1 MGRLFSEFM
10 VSFNH
15 SVIITVFGSLFVSK
29 GDVGL
34 VQTDSAA
41 LYRRR
46 KQNPVLRFFSLLW
59 KQRALVMLCIV
70 PMALLF
76 LFHYGPMY
84 GVLIAFKKYDAGLG
98 VWRSRWVGF
107 DNLVEFF
114 ENVNCF
120 KIIMQ
125 TLKVGI
131 FSLIFTYPMPIIL
144 ALSLN
149 EVASKAFKRGVQ
161 SISYIPH
168 FISVVVI
175 CTMLNEFGSLNG
187 LFNNI
192 RQLFG
197 LPRVNMNAGT
207 DYFMFFY
214 IGSAIWQGAGWG
226 SIIYLSALA
235 NVDTSLYDVANID
248 GANRFQKIRHIA
260 LPAILPTT
268 TIVLILKSGNILSQD
283 FTKILLLM
291 NNTNRTELEVISTY
305 VYTMGIANG
314 RFDYGTA
321 VNLLVSLVSLV
332 LVLTTNRIVK
342 TIDAEQAM
350 F

>member
-1 MGRLFSEFM
+1 MMGAYSTAYR
-10 VSFNH
+10 
-15 SVIITVFGSLFVSK
+15 
-29 GDVGL
+29 GDRN
-34 VQTDSAA
+34 QSRSA
-41 LYRRR
+41 
-46 KQNPVLRFFSLLW
+46 RFFRVLW
-59 KQRALVMLCIV
+59 KQKALIALCV
-70 PMALLF
+70 LPMTLLF
-76 LFHYGPMY
+76 IFSYGPMY
-84 GVLIAFKKYDAGLG
+84 GVLIAFKNYNAGKG
-98 VWRSRWVGF
+98 VWRSQWVGF
-107 DNLVEFF
+107 YNLVEFF
-114 ENVNCF
+114 ENVNCWS
-120 KIIMQ
+120 IILQ

-149 EVASKAFKRGVQ
+149 EVASKSFKRGVQ

-192 RQLFG
+192 REMFG
-197 LPRVNMNAGT
+197 FERVNMNSGT
-207 DYFMFFY
+207 DYFLLFY

-226 SIIYLSALA
+226 SIIYLSALS

-248 GANRFQKIRHIA
+248 GANRFQKIRHVA

-268 TIVLILKSGNILSQD
+268 TIVLILNSGNILSQD

-291 NNTNRTELEVISTY
+291 NNTNRTDLEVISTY

-321 VNLLVSLVSLV
+321 VNLLVSLVSLI

-342 TIDAEQAM
+342 TISPEQAM

>member
-1 MGRLFSEFM
+1 M
-10 VSFNH
+10 
-15 SVIITVFGSLFVSK
+15 TVARPTIYTGNK
-29 GDVGL
+29 
-34 VQTDSAA
+34 
-41 LYRRR
+41 
-46 KQNPVLRFFSLLW
+46 KQNRINRFFRILW
-59 KQRALVMLCIV
+59 KQRALLALCV
-70 PMALLF
+70 LPMTLLF
-76 LFHYGPMY
+76 VFSYGPMY
-84 GVLIAFKKYDAGLG
+84 GVLIAFKNYNAGRG
-98 VWRSRWVGF
+98 VWRSQWVGF
-107 DNLVEFF
+107 YNLVEFF
-114 ENVNCF
+114 ENVNCWS
-120 KIIMQ
+120 IILQ

-131 FSLIFTYPMPIIL
+131 FSLIFTYPMPILL

-149 EVASKAFKRGVQ
+149 EVASKGFKRTVQ

-187 LFNNI
+187 LFNNV
-192 RQLFG
+192 RELFG
-197 LPRVNMNAGT
+197 LERVNMNSGT
-207 DYFMFFY
+207 DYFMIFY

-226 SIIYLSALA
+226 SIIYLSALS

-248 GANRFQKIRHIA
+248 GANRFQKIRHVA

-268 TIVLILKSGNILSQD
+268 TIVLILNSGNILSQD

-291 NNTNRTELEVISTY
+291 NNTNRTDLEVISTY

-332 LVLTTNRIVK
+332 LVLTNRIVK
-342 TIDAEQAM
+342 AIDPEQAM

>member
-1 MGRLFSEFM
+1 MSAYSTAYQGGRNQS
-10 VSFNH
+10 H
-15 SVIITVFGSLFVSK
+15 T
-29 GDVGL
+29 
-34 VQTDSAA
+34 A
-41 LYRRR
+41 
-46 KQNPVLRFFSLLW
+46 RFFKVLW
-59 KQRALVMLCIV
+59 KQKALIALCV
-70 PMALLF
+70 LPMTLLF
-76 LFHYGPMY
+76 IFSYGPMY
-84 GVLIAFKKYDAGLG
+84 GVLIAFKNYNAGKG
-98 VWRSRWVGF
+98 VWRSQWVGF
-107 DNLVEFF
+107 YNLVEFF
-114 ENVNCF
+114 ENVNCWS
-120 KIIMQ
+120 IILQ

-149 EVASKAFKRGVQ
+149 EVASKSFKRSVQ

-192 RQLFG
+192 RELFG
-197 LPRVNMNAGT
+197 FERVNMNSGT
-207 DYFMFFY
+207 DYFMLFY

-226 SIIYLSALA
+226 SIIYLSALS

-248 GANRFQKIRHIA
+248 GANRFQKIRHVA

-268 TIVLILKSGNILSQD
+268 TIVLILNSGNILSQD

-291 NNTNRTELEVISTY
+291 NNTNRTDLEVISTY

-321 VNLLVSLVSLV
+321 VNLLVSLVSLI

-342 TIDAEQAM
+342 AISPEQAM

>member
-1 MGRLFSEFM
+1 MATAGKKRQPFQRF
-10 VSFNH
+10 
-15 SVIITVFGSLFVSK
+15 
-29 GDVGL
+29 
-34 VQTDSAA
+34 
-41 LYRRR
+41 
-46 KQNPVLRFFSLLW
+46 LRLLW
-59 KQRALVMLCIV
+59 KQRALIMLCLL
-70 PMALLF
+70 PMALLIIF
-76 LFHYGPMY
+76 QYGPMY

-98 VWRSRWVGF
+98 VWRSTWVGF

-114 ENVNCF
+114 ENINCLQ
-120 KIIMQ
+120 IILQ

-144 ALSLN
+144 ALALN
-149 EVASKAFKRGVQ
+149 EVASKAFKRTVQ

-187 LFNNI
+187 LFNNL
-192 RQLFG
+192 REAFG
-197 LPRVNMNAGT
+197 APRVNMNDGT
-207 DYFMFFY
+207 KYFMLFY
-214 IGSAIWQGAGWG
+214 VGSAVWQGAGWG
-226 SIIYLSALA
+226 SIIYLAALA

-248 GANRFQKIRHIA
+248 GANRLQKIRHVA

-268 TIVLILKSGNILSQD
+268 TIVLILNSGNILSQD

-291 NNTNRTELEVISTY
+291 NNTNRMDLEVISTY
-305 VYTMGIANG
+305 VYRMGIAEG

-321 VNLLVSLVSLV
+321 VNLFVSLVSLI
-332 LVLTTNRIVK
+332 LVLSTNRIVK
-342 TIDAEQAM
+342 SIDPDQAM

>member
-1 MGRLFSEFM
+1 MGAYSTAYR
-10 VSFNH
+10 
-15 SVIITVFGSLFVSK
+15 
-29 GDVGL
+29 GDRN
-34 VQTDSAA
+34 QSRSA
-41 LYRRR
+41 
-46 KQNPVLRFFSLLW
+46 RFFRVLW
-59 KQRALVMLCIV
+59 KQKALIALCV
-70 PMALLF
+70 LPMTLLF
-76 LFHYGPMY
+76 IFSYGPMY
-84 GVLIAFKKYDAGLG
+84 GVLIAFKNYNAGKG
-98 VWRSRWVGF
+98 VWRSQWVGF
-107 DNLVEFF
+107 YNLVEFF
-114 ENVNCF
+114 ENVNCWS
-120 KIIMQ
+120 IILQ

-149 EVASKAFKRGVQ
+149 EVASKSFKRGVQ

-192 RQLFG
+192 REMFG
-197 LPRVNMNAGT
+197 FERVNMNSGT
-207 DYFMFFY
+207 DYFLLFY

-226 SIIYLSALA
+226 SIIYLSALS

-248 GANRFQKIRHIA
+248 GANRFQKIRHVA

-268 TIVLILKSGNILSQD
+268 TIVLILNSGNILSQD

-291 NNTNRTELEVISTY
+291 NNTNRTDLEVISTY

-321 VNLLVSLVSLV
+321 VNLLVSLVSLI

-342 TIDAEQAM
+342 TISPEQAM

>member
-1 MGRLFSEFM
+1 M
-10 VSFNH
+10 
-15 SVIITVFGSLFVSK
+15 TVARPTIYTGNK
-29 GDVGL
+29 
-34 VQTDSAA
+34 
-41 LYRRR
+41 
-46 KQNPVLRFFSLLW
+46 KQNRINRFFRILW
-59 KQRALVMLCIV
+59 KQRALLALCV
-70 PMALLF
+70 LPMTLLF
-76 LFHYGPMY
+76 VFSYGPMY
-84 GVLIAFKKYDAGLG
+84 GVLIAFKNYNAGRG
-98 VWRSRWVGF
+98 VWRSQWVGF
-107 DNLVEFF
+107 YNLVEFF
-114 ENVNCF
+114 ENVNCWS
-120 KIIMQ
+120 IILQ

-131 FSLIFTYPMPIIL
+131 FSLIFTYPMPILL

-149 EVASKAFKRGVQ
+149 EVASKGFKRTVQ

-187 LFNNI
+187 LFNNV
-192 RQLFG
+192 RELFG
-197 LPRVNMNAGT
+197 LERVNMNSGT
-207 DYFMFFY
+207 DYFMIFY

-226 SIIYLSALA
+226 SIIYLSALS

-248 GANRFQKIRHIA
+248 GANRFQKIRHVA

-268 TIVLILKSGNILSQD
+268 TIVLILNSGNILSQD

-291 NNTNRTELEVISTY
+291 NNTNRTDLEVISTY

-342 TIDAEQAM
+342 AIDPEQAM